1 MPYIGR
7 GPSKSGSFRIIDDI
21 SSSFNGSTT
30 AFTLQVSSSNLTVG
44 QEQTLLIALDG
55 VMQEPKSAYTIAG
68 STITFASAPAT
79 GVSFWGVELGD
90 VGGLAETAIDLT
102 STAITGQTDL
112 GAAPATGDT
121 LLVYDT
127 SASSLKEM
135 TIANLFT
142 SPAIAGGTF
151 SGSFT
156 GTMDIT
162 GTVLSGA
169 SPLVFE
175 GATADAHETTLA
187 FTDPTADRTITFPDT
202 TGTVS
207 LTGATETLA
216 AKTLTTPTI
225 ASTGWTN
232 ATHAHAANNSGGTLD
247 AAAIGAGTVA
257 TARLG
262 SGTANNTVFLRGDG
276 TWAIAGSPGGSNTQI
291 QYNSSGSFAGSGNL
305 IFDGTSVITLQH
317 TANVSAD
324 ISRYSNDATAP
335 TIQFLKS
342 KGTSLGS
349 NGALNDVELGSIVFK
364 GNDGNSNEIGAKI
377 VVKSGWAN
385 DVNMPNTDFHDVTW
399 SDSIRDST
407 MAFFTAKGTTLE
419 EKFSVDA
426 HGNWEFGKSEYGT
439 HSSIPQ
445 NHTTVGY
452 ENTASGYGSEKCLSF
467 RYNTRM
473 NNGHGTPMHKVASL
487 SLADE
492 ASDTV
497 PIDNSVGSGEGVYLI
512 SREGAPNHAA
522 IFAWAGGLAPIIIAG
537 GAGQWQTSDPAN
549 GYFGLYWGG
558 SDYKI
563 KNRIGTTAGF
573 IFYFWH

>member
-21 SSSFNGSTT
+21 SSSFNGSTV
-30 AFTLQVSSSNLTVG
+30 AFTLQVNSSNLTVG
-44 QEQTLLIALDG
+44 QEQTLFIALDG
-55 VMQEPKSAYTIAG
+55 VIQEPKSAYTIAG

-90 VGGLAETAIDLT
+90 VGGIADAVT
-102 STAITGQTDL
+102 SNAFTGQTDL
-112 GAAPATGDT
+112 GEAPATGDT

-187 FTDPTADRTITFPDT
+187 FTDPTADRTITFPND

-276 TWAIAGSPGGSNTQI
+276 TWAAPASGASAAGNSGSVQFSDGSSGLLADNGQLHWDASNNRLGIGTASPAKPLHISLGSSGGSARATSFIVLEDDTTDEIGI
-291 QYNSSGSFAGSGNL
+291 QFLMPGTSGTPQQSIFFGDAADGTRGSIIYDHIDDAFRIQAGGSGSQMTITGGSTGYVSSKGLAVLLKRGSTQTISDNTNTSVEW
-305 IFDGTSVITLQH
+305 DGTLYDDFSMHNPSANNGERIVMPVAGYYLVGAMIGWQSTSNSTGLRRIIITKNGATVATNRYNPASGEDPRHECTIMEYFSANQYATVQVFQNCGTGL
-317 TANVSAD
+317 TIDANVSRFWA
-324 ISRYSNDATAP
+324 
-335 TIQFLKS
+335 
-342 KGTSLGS
+342 
-349 NGALNDVELGSIVFK
+349 
-364 GNDGNSNEIGAKI
+364 
-377 VVKSGWAN
+377 VK
-385 DVNMPNTDFHDVTW
+385 
-399 SDSIRDST
+399 
-407 MAFFTAKGTTLE
+407 
-419 EKFSVDA
+419 
-426 HGNWEFGKSEYGT
+426 
-439 HSSIPQ
+439 
-445 NHTTVGY
+445 VG
-452 ENTASGYGSEKCLSF
+452 
-467 RYNTRM
+467 
-473 NNGHGTPMHKVASL
+473 
-487 SLADE
+487 
-492 ASDTV
+492 
-497 PIDNSVGSGEGVYLI
+497 
-512 SREGAPNHAA
+512 
-522 IFAWAGGLAPIIIAG
+522 
-537 GAGQWQTSDPAN
+537 
-549 GYFGLYWGG
+549 
-558 SDYKI
+558 
-563 KNRIGTTAGF
+563 
-573 IFYFWH
+573 

>member
-90 VGGLAETAIDLT
+90 VGGLAEAANELTPTAF
-102 STAITGQTDL
+102 TGQADL

-127 SASSLKEM
+127 SASSVKEM

-175 GATADAHETTLA
+175 GASANAHETTLA

-276 TWAIAGSPGGSNTQI
+276 TWAAPASGASAAGNSGSVQFSDGSSGLLADNGQLHWDATNNRLGIGTASPAKPLHISLGSSGGSARAT
-291 QYNSSGSFAGSGNL
+291 SFIVLEDDTTDEIG
-305 IFDGTSVITLQH
+305 
-317 TANVSAD
+317 
-324 ISRYSNDATAP
+324 
-335 TIQFLKS
+335 IQFLMP
-342 KGTSLGS
+342 GTS
-349 NGALNDVELGSIVFK
+349 
-364 GNDGNSNEIGAKI
+364 
-377 VVKSGWAN
+377 
-385 DVNMPNTDFHDVTW
+385 
-399 SDSIRDST
+399 
-407 MAFFTAKGTTLE
+407 
-419 EKFSVDA
+419 
-426 HGNWEFGKSEYGT
+426 
-439 HSSIPQ
+439 
-445 NHTTVGY
+445 
-452 ENTASGYGSEKCLSF
+452 
-467 RYNTRM
+467 
-473 NNGHGTPMHKVASL
+473 GTPQQSIFFGDA
-487 SLADE
+487 ADGTRGRIIY
-492 ASDTV
+492 DH
-497 PIDNSVGSGEGVYLI
+497 ID
-512 SREGAPNHAA
+512 
-522 IFAWAGGLAPIIIAG
+522 
-537 GAGQWQTSDPAN
+537 DMM
-549 GYFGLYWGG
+549 
-558 SDYKI
+558 
-563 KNRIGTTAGF
+563 RIGTAGADRLTIDSNGFVDHKTIACHLYISSNQNVTHANENHIITWEGAYRDDYSDSTYNHGMWHSSVTGPYGGTAGQRIYAPKAGWYMVGAQASWQGGTQQGGRRVQILHNGTVTMIDRF
-573 IFYFWH
+573 TPVSNDDPRMHCCGILYMTAGQYIEVEASQYSGVTKYLIANNTTRVWMAKIG

>member
-90 VGGLAETAIDLT
+90 VGGLAETANELT
-102 STAITGQTDL
+102 PTAFTGQIDL

-127 SASSLKEM
+127 SASSVKEM

-187 FTDPTADRTITFPDT
+187 FTDPTADRIITFPDT

-276 TWAIAGSPGGSNTQI
+276 TWAAPASGASAAGNSGSVQFSDGSSGLLADNGQLHWDATNNRLGIGTASPAKPLHISLGSSGGSARAT
-291 QYNSSGSFAGSGNL
+291 SFIVLEDDTTDEIG
-305 IFDGTSVITLQH
+305 
-317 TANVSAD
+317 
-324 ISRYSNDATAP
+324 
-335 TIQFLKS
+335 IQFLMP
-342 KGTSLGS
+342 GTSGTPQQS
-349 NGALNDVELGSIVFK
+349 IFFGDAADGTRGSIIY
-364 GNDGNSNEIGAKI
+364 D
-377 VVKSGWAN
+377 
-385 DVNMPNTDFHDVTW
+385 H
-399 SDSIRDST
+399 
-407 MAFFTAKGTTLE
+407 
-419 EKFSVDA
+419 
-426 HGNWEFGKSEYGT
+426 
-439 HSSIPQ
+439 
-445 NHTTVGY
+445 
-452 ENTASGYGSEKCLSF
+452 
-467 RYNTRM
+467 
-473 NNGHGTPMHKVASL
+473 
-487 SLADE
+487 
-492 ASDTV
+492 
-497 PIDNSVGSGEGVYLI
+497 ID
-512 SREGAPNHAA
+512 
-522 IFAWAGGLAPIIIAG
+522 
-537 GAGQWQTSDPAN
+537 DMM
-549 GYFGLYWGG
+549 
-558 SDYKI
+558 
-563 KNRIGTTAGF
+563 RIGTGGGTRVKIDSNGYMDFKTIACSLRISSNQNVTTSDENHVVAWDTTIADDYTDATYTNGMHHTSVTGPYSNNKRIYAPIAGWYLVGAQAGWQGDEDGVRRVQ
-573 IFYFWH
+573 ILHNGTVTYINRYTLNAASPYDDTRHQATGILYMSAGQYIEIETLQTSGVTRYLIANNVTRVWMAKIG